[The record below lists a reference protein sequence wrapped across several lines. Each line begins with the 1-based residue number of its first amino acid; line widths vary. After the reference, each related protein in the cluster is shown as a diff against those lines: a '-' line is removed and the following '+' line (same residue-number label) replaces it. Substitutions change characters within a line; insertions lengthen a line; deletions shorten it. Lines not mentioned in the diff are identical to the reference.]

1 MYRKEK
7 LESIIHEELSKLIK
21 RHIDTNAIITITS
34 VVLSKK
40 LDEGTIWVAILPE
53 EKEENTLA
61 LLKRNVGKLRH
72 FLLKKLTIRVVP
84 HLTFKI
90 DAGAKNAAVVEEA
103 LLKRN
108 N

>member
-21 RHIDTNAIITITS
+21 RHIATSALITITS

-40 LDEGTIWVAILPE
+40 LDEGTIWIAILPE
-53 EKEENTLA
+53 EKEEEALA
-61 LLKRNVGKLRH
+61 LLKRNAKELRH
-72 FLLKKLTIRVVP
+72 LLLKKLTIRVVP
-84 HLTFKI
+84 YLTFKI
-90 DAGAKNAAVVEEA
+90 DAGVKNVAAVEEA